1 MKILDEFLREARVT
15 KLGQK
20 LILKIEIQPPNG
32 KQIINQINKNTKY
45 FLKTFF
51 SGTYDIKAG
60 HLVASSASGDASILL
75 LDEMGCPIDSN
86 VFPALL
92 KDPIDNRSLIG
103 EFSAFRFP
111 NSQQVGFSVIVKFC
125 LEKCEPVSDV

>member
-1 MKILDEFLREARVT
+1 MK
-15 KLGQK
+15 
-20 LILKIEIQPPNG
+20 
-32 KQIINQINKNTKY
+32 
-45 FLKTFF
+45 F

-60 HLVASSASGDASILL
+60 HLIASSASGDASILL

-92 KDPIDNRSLIG
+92 KDPTDNRSLIG

-111 NSQQVGFSVIVKFC
+111 NSQRVGFNVIVKFC
-125 LEKCEPVSDV
+125 VEKCEAVRNLYFLLKN